1 MRIDSKV
8 SDIDGLELELL
19 DFGKLILPD
28 SIDRWI
34 SSCTKRGKRE
44 GKEGLLLVM
53 KDLSGLFQLNY

>member
-8 SDIDGLELELL
+8 SDVDGLELELS
-19 DFGKLILPD
+19 DCGKLILPD
-28 SIDRWI
+28 STHRWI
-34 SSCTKRGKRE
+34 SSRTKRGKRE